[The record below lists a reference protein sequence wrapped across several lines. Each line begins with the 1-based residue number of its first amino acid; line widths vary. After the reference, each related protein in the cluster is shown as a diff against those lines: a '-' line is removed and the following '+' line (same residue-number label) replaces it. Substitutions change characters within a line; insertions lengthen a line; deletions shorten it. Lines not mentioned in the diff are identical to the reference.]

1 LMLGRGM
8 VQNPALARAIHAQAE
23 GVQNAAPAL
32 DWASLLTLID
42 DYWALVSKQLDKKSR
57 TGRLKQWLNFL
68 RRTYPEAETVYQ
80 EFRTCNDP
88 ERMDAWLMQIKL
100 NAQKS
105 L

>member
-1 LMLGRGM
+1 MLGRGM
-8 VQNPALARAIHAQAE
+8 VQNPALARAVKTQLD
-23 GVQNAAPAL
+23 AANEATPAF
-32 DWASLLTLID
+32 DWASMLPLIN
-42 DYWALVSKQLDKKSR
+42 DYWALVSKRLDKKSR

-80 EFRTCNDP
+80 DFRTCNDP
-88 ERMDAWLMQIKL
+88 TMVDMWLRGIQL